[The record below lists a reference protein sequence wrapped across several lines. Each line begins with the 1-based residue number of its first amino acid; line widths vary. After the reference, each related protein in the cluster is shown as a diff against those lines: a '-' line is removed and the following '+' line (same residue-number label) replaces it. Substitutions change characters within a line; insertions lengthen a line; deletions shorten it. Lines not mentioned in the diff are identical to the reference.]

1 MLKTFIRYKIIIFI
15 SVLLC
20 SLLQSTLANASF
32 GNKKFI
38 ESKTQDTLENINNH
52 HKKFNHAEKKL
63 QQVTYVAD
71 SLSKKGGKDA
81 LKDGLQKIRW
91 SKYLL
96 KEENINDRVLAEF
109 YHVYGKLLVQNRK
122 YDNGL
127 DTLVLSLN
135 LKRALYG
142 DSDNKLAKTYNYLGI
157 ARFRKHD
164 YEEALS
170 NYFKVV
176 EILTNNGY
184 YGRDLFDV
192 YNNIGIVKASL
203 GSYDDALTYFKNAS
217 EIISADASFDSLA
230 KARFYNNYGLL
241 ATFNGKVEDANNYFN
256 ISESYY
262 IGLYGDNDVNLT
274 NVILNMGVNS
284 YYDLNYQLSLLYYN
298 KVVDLYLSNDLTGVG
313 LIIALYNSSVVNQE
327 LGNYVASVNLANKA
341 LSYNPGI
348 DMKIVIYLQLN
359 KTYELLGDDSK
370 TNEVF
375 SKVLNLVESPDINP
389 KRKIDV
395 YLSYADYLKDRNENA
410 KAYRYYKIAL
420 DIEGELNG
428 FKTKVY
434 ANILSKI
441 GDYYLDSSE
450 DFEMAILYFNRSIK
464 IWQKFLEKD
473 KKGNIDNSIHDIN
486 FSNAYRGKSK
496 ALIRKYELVGGV
508 NNLYNS
514 LDNYEWLLDQL
525 ERISRSLQK
534 ENQEIIRGEIFPIY
548 NEVINLSYKLYNI
561 TSNKYFQKKSFEFA
575 EKSKSAILLASIRN
589 TKALQTSD
597 ISLPTLKLD
606 QNLNAEINSVKQQ
619 LFEENQNAKKNRKM
633 INFFDSRLLMLLKK
647 HDSLVRQLEKNNP
660 KYYSLKYDISVIDI
674 NELKNK
680 LSSDEALV
688 EYQIM
693 DSSLYIF
700 VLTEKELFT
709 RRTNLDTSFYNSLD
723 YILNLKNTN
732 VTIEKRD
739 DYNNFIKNSQ
749 NLYNILIE
757 PIYNNIKGNS
767 LLIIPSGILGYLPFE
782 ILINPYSK
790 VNELDYRNLDY
801 LIRDFPISY
810 SYSSTLRF
818 STLFTRR
825 SFKTKLDMLFMAPEY
840 DNTKSDS
847 SIKSLMNL
855 KKLPFALTE
864 VEDLYDEFGG
874 KIYSGAEADKSR
886 FMETA
891 PSYDVL
897 HLAMH
902 TLINDSMPMYSK
914 LVFSPM
920 AGSNDNDIFLNTSEI
935 YKMNLNASMVTLSA
949 CNTGRGVLQRGEGIM
964 SLARGFVFAGVPSVV
979 MTLWEVQDETGLK
992 IMQLYYKFLSD
1003 GYKKDKA
1010 MQMAKIEVLNGSNMI
1025 KSHPN
1030 YWSAYI
1036 ITGDTAE
1043 LNIGNKKSDL
1053 WLLLL
1058 FSIPIL
1064 FMLLFYKRVMSNV
1077 KY

>member
-1 MLKTFIRYKIIIFI
+1 MQEI
-15 SVLLC
+15 SVKASS
-20 SLLQSTLANASF
+20 SLENIDNNTLDS
-32 GNKKFI
+32 I
-38 ESKTQDTLENINNH
+38 ENINNYNR
-52 HKKFNHAEKKL
+52 KEKQLYKITAL
-63 QQVTYVAD
+63 AD
-71 SLSKKGGKDA
+71 SLSKKGDNGAIDDIIK
-81 LKDGLQKIRW
+81 

-96 KEENINDRVLAEF
+96 EGDSINDKLLAEF
-109 YHVYGKLLVQNRK
+109 YHVYGKLLVQNRE

-127 DTLVLSLN
+127 DTLLLALE
-135 LKRALYG
+135 LKKKVYGEG
-142 DSDNKLAKTYNYLGI
+142 DSKLAKTYNYIGI
-157 ARFRKHD
+157 ARFRKHE
-164 YEEALS
+164 YEEALNNYNKAVDVLES
-170 NYFKVV
+170 NSFF
-176 EILTNNGY
+176 
-184 YGRDLFDV
+184 GRDLFDA
-192 YNNIGIVKASL
+192 YLNIGIVKASR
-203 GSYDDALTYFKNAS
+203 GNYENAYKHFKLAS
-217 EIISADASFDSLA
+217 EIIGTDGSPDSLA
-230 KARFYNNYGLL
+230 IARFYNSYGLL
-241 ATFNGKVEDANNYFN
+241 ATFMGKVEDAGNYFN
-256 ISESYY
+256 IAERYY
-262 IGLYGDNDVNLT
+262 IDLFGKDDINLAKVN
-274 NVILNMGVNS
+274 LNMGVNS
-284 YYDLNYQLSLLYYN
+284 FNDLDYQLSQLYYN
-298 KVVDLYLSNDLTGVG
+298 KVVDLYMAHNQTGSG
-313 LIIALYNSSVVNQE
+313 LIKALNNLSVVNME
-327 LGNYVASVNLANKA
+327 LGNYSLSENLAKQA
-341 LSYNPGI
+341 LSYNPDL
-348 DMKIVIYLQLN
+348 DMKIVIYMQLN
-359 KTYELLGDDSK
+359 KIYEFLKDDKKIKKVYSKLL
-370 TNEVF
+370 T
-375 SKVLNLVESPDINP
+375 LVDNPDINP
-389 KRKIDV
+389 KRRVNV
-395 YLSYADYLKDRNENA
+395 YVSYANYLKARVDYE
-410 KAYRYYKIAL
+410 KAYKYYKMAL
-420 DIEGELNG
+420 DIEGEQNG

-441 GDYYLDSSE
+441 GNYYLDSNS
-450 DFEMAILYFNRSIK
+450 DIDMALLYFNRSIN
-464 IWQKFLEKD
+464 IWQKFLEINKD
-473 KKGNIDNSIHDIN
+473 GNVDNSFHDMR
-486 FSNAYRGKSK
+486 FSDAYRGKSK
-496 ALIRKYELVGGV
+496 ALIRKYELIGGV

-514 LDNYEWLLDQL
+514 LENYEWLLDQL

-548 NEVINLSYKLYNI
+548 NEVINLTYKLYNI
-561 TSNKYFQKKSFEFA
+561 TSNNYFQKKSFEFA

-597 ISLPTLKLD
+597 INTTTLKMD
-606 QNLNAEINSVKQQ
+606 QNLNEEINAVKQQ
-619 LFEENQNAKKNRKM
+619 LFEENQNAIKNTKM

-647 HDSLVRQLEKNNP
+647 HDSLVKQLEKNNP

-680 LSSDEALV
+680 LSEDEALV

-700 VLTEKELFT
+700 VLTDKNLFT
-709 RRTNLDTSFYNSLD
+709 RRTNLDSGFYSSLD

-732 VTIEKRD
+732 VTNENRD
-739 DYNNFIKNSQ
+739 DFNNFVEHSQ
-749 NLYNILIE
+749 RLYNVLIG
-757 PIYNNIKGNS
+757 PIYNNIKEHK

-782 ILINPYSK
+782 ILIKPDSK
-790 VNELDYRNLDY
+790 VKELDYRNLNY

-818 STLFTRR
+818 SSLFTSRT
-825 SFKTKLDMLFMAPEY
+825 FKSKLDILFMAPEY
-840 DNTKSDS
+840 DNNKSDS

-1010 MQMAKIEVLNGSNMI
+1010 MQMAKIEVLNSSNMI

>member
-1 MLKTFIRYKIIIFI
+1 MLKSFIRYKLFI
-15 SVLLC
+15 YLTFLIC
-20 SLLQSTLANASF
+20 ILMQSTLVKASF
-32 GNKKFI
+32 GN
-38 ESKTQDTLENINNH
+38 ENTENNTLDTLENINKYNQ
-52 HKKFNHAEKKL
+52 KEKQLYKI
-63 QQVTYVAD
+63 TNVAD
-71 SLSKKGGKDA
+71 SLSKKGDKYAIVDV
-81 LKDGLQKIRW
+81 IR

-96 KEENINDRVLAEF
+96 EGDSINDKLLAEF
-109 YHVYGKLLVQNRK
+109 YHVYGKLLVQNRE

-127 DTLVLSLN
+127 DTLKLSLEI
-135 LKRALYG
+135 KKKVYG
-142 DSDNKLAKTYNYLGI
+142 ESDNKLAKTYNYIGI
-157 ARFRKHD
+157 ARFRKHE
-164 YEEALS
+164 YEEALN
-170 NYFKVV
+170 NYNKAV
-176 EILTNNGY
+176 EILESNSFF
-184 YGRDLFDV
+184 GRDLFDAHL
-192 YNNIGIVKASL
+192 NIGIVKASR
-203 GSYDDALTYFKNAS
+203 GNYENAYTHFKLAS
-217 EIISADASFDSLA
+217 EIIGTDGSPDSLA
-230 KARFYNNYGLL
+230 IARFYNSYGLL
-241 ATFNGKVEDANNYFN
+241 ATFMGKVENANSYFN
-256 ISESYY
+256 ISETYY
-262 IGLYGDNDVNLT
+262 IDLFGEDDINLAKVN
-274 NVILNMGVNS
+274 LNMGVNS
-284 YYDLNYQLSLLYYN
+284 FNDLDYPLSQLYYN
-298 KVVDLYLSNDLTGVG
+298 KVVDLYLSNNQTGSE
-313 LIIALYNSSVVNQE
+313 LIKALNNLSVVNME
-327 LGNYVASVNLANKA
+327 LGNYTLSENLAKKA
-341 LSYNPGI
+341 LSYNPDI
-348 DMKIVIYLQLN
+348 DMKIVIYIQLN
-359 KTYELLGDDSK
+359 KIYEFLDDDEK
-370 TNEVF
+370 INEVF
-375 SKVLNLVESPDINP
+375 NKVLTLVGNPDINP
-389 KRKIDV
+389 KRRVEV
-395 YLSYADYLKDRNENA
+395 YVSYANYLKARVENA
-410 KAYRYYKIAL
+410 KAYKYYKMAL
-420 DIEGELNG
+420 DIEGEQNG

-441 GDYYLDSSE
+441 GNYYLDSNS
-450 DFEMAILYFNRSIK
+450 DVDMALLYFNRSIK
-464 IWQKFLEKD
+464 IWQKFLVKD
-473 KKGNIDNSIHDIN
+473 KDGNVDNSFHYIS
-486 FSNAYRGKSK
+486 FSDAYRGKSK
-496 ALIRKYELVGGV
+496 ALIRKYDLVGGV

-514 LDNYEWLLDQL
+514 LENYEWLLDQL

-548 NEVINLSYKLYNI
+548 NEVINLTYKLYNI
-561 TSNKYFQKKSFEFA
+561 TSNNYFQKKSFEFA

-597 ISLPTLKLD
+597 INSVTLKMD
-606 QNLNAEINSVKQQ
+606 QNLNEEINAVKQQ
-619 LFEENQNAKKNRKM
+619 LFEENQNTKKNTKM

-680 LSSDEALV
+680 LSADEALV

-709 RRTNLDTSFYNSLD
+709 RRINLDLNFYSSLD

-732 VTIEKRD
+732 VTNEKRD
-739 DYNNFIKNSQ
+739 DFNNFVYHSQ
-749 NLYNILIE
+749 RLYDVLVS
-757 PIYNNIKGNS
+757 PIYNNIKGNN

-782 ILINPYSK
+782 ILINPDSK
-790 VNELDYRNLDY
+790 VNELDYRNLNY

-818 STLFTRR
+818 SSLFANK
-825 SFKTKLDMLFMAPEY
+825 SFKTKLDILFMAPEY
-840 DNTKSDS
+840 DKNMLDS
-847 SIKSLMNL
+847 SQKSLVNL

-864 VEDLYDEFGG
+864 VEDLHSEFGG
-874 KIYSGAEADKSR
+874 KVYSGVNADKSR

-920 AGSNDNDIFLNTSEI
+920 AGSDENDIFLNTSEI
-935 YKMNLNASMVTLSA
+935 YKMNLKASMVTLSA
-949 CNTGRGVLQRGEGIM
+949 CNTGSGILKRGEGIM

-1010 MQMAKIEVLNGSNMI
+1010 MQMAKIEVLNSSNMI

-1064 FMLLFYKRVMSNV
+1064 FMLLFYKKVMTSV